1 MILGTAEKWNLH
13 MDKLP
18 LFYKAEQ
25 KFPDKFCEN
34 IRDSVFDNVERL
46 LKTASVPKGSSIAI
60 SAGSRGIDRIADI
73 FKFIVEKLQKEGY
86 APFLFSAKGSHGGGV
101 AKGQKELLES
111 LGITESY
118 IGARI
123 SCSSE
128 TVCIGHTDQYL
139 EGLPIFMATEAAK
152 ADFVLA
158 VNRIKPHTNFSGEFE
173 SGILKM
179 LSVGMGRAKGA
190 ATVHKLGTEHMPNA
204 IKAIGTG
211 ALKNLN
217 LLGCIAI
224 VENAYDS
231 TAIIEGIPASK
242 IVEREPELLKKAK
255 NMMPSI
261 PFKDLDLLIVQEIGK
276 NFSGTGMDTNI
287 IGRIRINGIPEPL
300 EPRIKFIGALD
311 VSPESHGNATGV
323 GLADFTTRRLIQ
335 KIDYQKTYTNVLT
348 SGNVMRVAIPM
359 IMENDLDLFKTAFKA
374 LKPDNVSDL
383 KIMIIKNT
391 LHLRDF
397 WISEGLLK
405 KAEDHNRVT
414 VLGKPFP
421 LPFNKEHNLFINEW
435 S

>member
-1 MILGTAEKWNLH
+1 

-18 LFYKAEQ
+18 IFYKAEQ
-25 KFPDKFCEN
+25 RFSDKFCKN
-34 IRDSVFDNVERL
+34 IRDSVFENIERL
-46 LKTASVPKGSSIAI
+46 LITASLPKGSSIAI

-73 FKFIVEKLQKEGY
+73 FKYIVEKLQIEGY

-128 TVCIGHTDQYL
+128 TVCIGYTDEHL
-139 EGLPIFMATEAAK
+139 EGLPIFTAREAAE
-152 ADFVLA
+152 ADFVMA

-190 ATVHKLGTEHMPNA
+190 AAVHKLGNELLPIA

-211 ALKNLN
+211 VLKKLN

-224 VENAYDS
+224 VENPYDS

-242 IVEREPELLKKAK
+242 ILEREPELLKEAK

-261 PFKDLDLLIVQEIGK
+261 PFNDLDLLIVQEIGK

-287 IGRIRINGIPEPL
+287 IGRIRINGIPEPP

-311 VSPESHGNATGV
+311 ISPESHGNATGV
-323 GLADFTTRRLIQ
+323 GLADFTTRRLTE

-359 IMENDLDLFKTAFKA
+359 ITENDVDLFQTAFKA
-374 LKPDNVSDL
+374 LKPDNVSEL

-391 LHLRDF
+391 LHLSSF
-397 WISEGLLK
+397 WISEGLLNNA
-405 KAEDHNRVT
+405 KAHNRVN
-414 VLGKPFP
+414 VLGNPFP
-421 LPFNKEHNLFINEW
+421 LPFNEEQNLLMKE
-435 S
+435 

>member
-1 MILGTAEKWNLH
+1 
-13 MDKLP
+13 MDEMP
-18 LFYKAEQ
+18 IFYKAEQ
-25 KFPDKFCEN
+25 RFSNKTCKN
-34 IRDSVFDNVERL
+34 IRDSVFENVERL
-46 LKTASVPKGSSIAI
+46 LKTDSVPKGSSIAI

-73 FKFIVEKLQKEGY
+73 FKYIVEKLQKEGY
-86 APFLFSAKGSHGGGV
+86 APFLFSAKGSHGGGE

-111 LGITESY
+111 LGITEGY

-128 TVCIGHTDQYL
+128 TVCIGYSDVYL
-139 EGLPIFMATEAAK
+139 EGLPIFTAKEAVE

-158 VNRIKPHTNFSGEFE
+158 VNRIKPHTNFRGEFE

-179 LSVGMGRAKGA
+179 LSVGMGREKGA
-190 ATVHKLGTEHMPNA
+190 ATVHKLGNEHMPNA

-211 ALKNLN
+211 ALKKLN

-231 TAIIEGIPASK
+231 TAIIEAIPASK
-242 IVEREPELLKKAK
+242 ILDREPELLKEAK

-287 IGRIRINGIPEPL
+287 IGRIRINGIPEPT
-300 EPRIKFIGALD
+300 EPRIKFIGVLD
-311 VSPESHGNATGV
+311 ISPESHGNATGV
-323 GLADFTTRRLIQ
+323 GLADFTTRRLTE

-359 IMENDLDLFKTAFKA
+359 ITENDLDLFQTAFKA
-374 LKPDNVSDL
+374 LKPDKVSEL
-383 KIMIIKNT
+383 KIMIIKDT
-391 LHLRDF
+391 LHLNEF
-397 WISEGLLK
+397 WISEGLLNN
-405 KAEDHNRVT
+405 AQAHNRVNI
-414 VLGKPFP
+414 LSSPFP
-421 LPFNKEHNLFINEW
+421 ISFNEEHNILMN
-435 S
+435 